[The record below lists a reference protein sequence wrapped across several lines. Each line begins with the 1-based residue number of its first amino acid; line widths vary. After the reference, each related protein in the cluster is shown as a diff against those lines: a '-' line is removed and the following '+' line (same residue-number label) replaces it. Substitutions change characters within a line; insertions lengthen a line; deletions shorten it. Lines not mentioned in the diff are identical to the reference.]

1 MNTAVNSILAQ
12 DATKTAKIQQLII
25 LGLTRKDI
33 ARLITNGNYGFVQ
46 NVYAKMRAQGLLD
59 QITQSLTSVN
69 FNTKFGVEFEAYN
82 VSKAKLNSALNR
94 AGINCDIEGY
104 NHTTRNHWKIVSD
117 SSLSGSQSFELVS
130 PILQGE
136 QGLAE
141 VETVC
146 RVLNECNAKVNKS
159 CGTHVHLNA
168 SNFNLQT
175 WKNIYI
181 NYARLEKT
189 IDNFMPLS
197 RRNNRFCKSLKNIT
211 NFESKINEATSLQ
224 ALASNV
230 FHSDRYF
237 KVNPISYARHNTC
250 EFRQHAGT
258 VEYIKISSWIR
269 FLHNLVE
276 FSKQGLVSNTTLEGL
291 KAFNNDEIVNYFKT
305 RTNKF
310 QTQC

>member
-12 DATKTAKIQQLII
+12 DTTKTAKIQQLII

-94 AGINCDIEGY
+94 AGINCEIEGY
-104 NHTTRNHWKIVSD
+104 NHTTRNYWKIVTD

-211 NFESKINEATSLQ
+211 NFERKINEATSLQ

-291 KAFNNDEIVNYFKT
+291 KAFNNDEIVNYFKI